1 MHIEKLTLKN
11 QNGSRTLLSFYTRKS
26 LSHAIVFV
34 AGISMLGNSILLV
47 AADHDPVALRGLQH
61 TNAERPLLESAIKSA
76 NLMTKANGPT
86 LTPSWTWNEGDAQS
100 VPVYLVKSP
109 AGAIS
114 TPAVVPRD
122 CTCVFVN
129 LPAFEAWLNA
139 HSKGSGR
146 MTLESKHL
154 LTFMLLHEV
163 GHLSK
168 NTTGAEFSNGS
179 LSQLNTEPALAK
191 AREEAADEFAAELVR
206 EWSRSTSDFTTS
218 IEANWVA
225 NELTKLSWNMQAYR
239 TLDEFGALETG
250 KPLVFFDQNMSH
262 PNLAWRILRSNHL
275 IQQSEETKALLHN
288 FEEARQKGADPLPL
302 YQSP

>member
-191 AREEAADEFAAELVR
+191 AREEAADEFAAEY
-206 EWSRSTSDFTTS
+206 SGSTF
-218 IEANWVA
+218 
-225 NELTKLSWNMQAYR
+225 
-239 TLDEFGALETG
+239 
-250 KPLVFFDQNMSH
+250 
-262 PNLAWRILRSNHL
+262 
-275 IQQSEETKALLHN
+275 
-288 FEEARQKGADPLPL
+288 
-302 YQSP
+302 